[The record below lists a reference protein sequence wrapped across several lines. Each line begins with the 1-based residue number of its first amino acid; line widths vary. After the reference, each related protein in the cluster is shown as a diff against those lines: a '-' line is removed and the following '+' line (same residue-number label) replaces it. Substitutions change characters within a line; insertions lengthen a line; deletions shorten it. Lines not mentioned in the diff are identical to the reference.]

1 MTYTDKHLVK
11 TYSKL
16 FKGLNDDSK
25 IELIENLSKSLK
37 SKKERKEASFYE
49 SFGAFE
55 SEKTAKEII
64 AEIKSSR
71 KFREKDIDM

>member
-1 MTYTDKHLVK
+1 MTFTDKHIVK

-16 FKGLNDDSK
+16 FKGLNEDSK
-25 IELIENLSKSLK
+25 VELIENLSKSLK
-37 SKKERKEASFYE
+37 SKKERKDAGFYE

-55 SEKTAKEII
+55 SEKSANEII

-71 KFREKDIDM
+71 KFREKDIEL